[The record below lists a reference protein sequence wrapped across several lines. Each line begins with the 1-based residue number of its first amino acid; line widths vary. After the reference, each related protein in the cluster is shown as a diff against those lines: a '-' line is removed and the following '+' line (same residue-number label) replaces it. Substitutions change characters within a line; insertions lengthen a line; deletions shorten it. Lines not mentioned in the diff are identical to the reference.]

1 MNNKK
6 LFKNLCSALVA
17 CSFLFTA
24 CKKESTAFKESSN
37 PDENRKNV
45 MVNAKLINDYTIAD
59 MQTYTFETQR
69 LIFSELTPEN
79 KARLVKERIDYAKQK
94 ATQNATITILN
105 HLKSMISSSNYAEN
119 PDEMQISAIE
129 TYIEQNLVPLLG
141 YETTRMLVTSWGNQ
155 GPQYIGGSGG
165 LGPNDCSCSKT
176 SDWCSGIGKCS
187 DAICEKGNGCGTFF
201 QYKCNGECSLG
212 LGIFEYDSVY

>member
-6 LFKNLCSALVA
+6 LFRNFCSALIA
-17 CSFLFTA
+17 CSILFTA

-45 MVNAKLINDYTIAD
+45 MVNAKLINDYSITD
-59 MQTYTFETQR
+59 MQTYTLETQR
-69 LIFSELTPEN
+69 LIFAELTPEN
-79 KARLVKERIDYAKQK
+79 KARLVKERIDYAIQH
-94 ATQNATITILN
+94 ATINSTITILN
-105 HLKSMISSSNYAEN
+105 QLKSMISSSNYIEN
-119 PDEMQISAIE
+119 PDVSQILAIE

-141 YETTRMLVTSWGNQ
+141 YETSRMLVTSWGNH
-155 GPQYIGGSGG
+155 GAQYIGGGG
-165 LGPNDCSCSKT
+165 SLGPNDCSCSKT

-187 DAICEKGNGCGTFF
+187 DATCEKGNGCGTFF

-212 LGIFEYDSVY
+212 LGIFNYGSVY